1 MDEHAMPHSTN
12 MGTLDGK
19 LLFVEGAYSEMK
31 VEGADASGEDGV
43 NIDFALYDPNA
54 GTFTKLDG
62 SLPKGIDMLHA
73 KISSCGNML
82 YIYAPQNTDDPR
94 PEIDGYGALLRC
106 TYDSAAKSIRTENL
120 TAGLKKALGGT
131 LISAYDTAS
140 YGDKTHRHFT
150 IAAVPDGV
158 AIIGSATAGEDTHI
172 IYNGSTEPVAFER
185 TSSYHGAFF
194 PLAAYDNGT
203 LYAMGCNSA
212 EQGSVYFRS
221 THVHQP
227 ASEGTV
233 IKQPSCTD
241 AGQVLFTCKDCSES
255 YARPTAKLGH
265 DWGAWKELDGEQHQR
280 TCAHDP
286 RHVETAAHS
295 WGDGE
300 VTKEATVSAEGVRT
314 FTCADCGAAKTEAIP
329 VVQPEEG
336 ETYETAGVAY
346 KVTSAAGGT
355 VTFVKAKN
363 AKKVIVPATVKM
375 GGKTYKV
382 TAIASGAF
390 AKANKVKSVVIGK
403 NVKKVG
409 KKAFKGAKK
418 LKTLIVKS
426 KKLKKKSV
434 KGSLKGS
441 KVKTVK
447 VKVGKKK
454 ANKKYA
460 KKYKKIFTKKN
471 CGKKVKVKA

>member
-1 MDEHAMPHSTN
+1 MAEAVAKKDTDSFFGPMAACGGSVFAITVKAQPENLADTVWRYDTSANTWKDLGMPVESDSEEKKWVVTESCLAAAGGKVYLLGSQNEEVDDPENPGEKTTKEQIRLWSCASNTESEEGWKMDEHAMPHSTN
-12 MGTLDGK
+12 LGTLDGK
-19 LLFVEGAYSEMK
+19 LLFVEGTYSEMK

-82 YIYAPQNTDDPR
+82 YIYAPRNTDDPR

-203 LYAMGCNSA
+203 LYATGYNSA

-221 THVHQP
+221 THVEH
-227 ASEGTV
+227 
-233 IKQPSCTD
+233 K
-241 AGQVLFTCKDCSES
+241 
-255 YARPTAKLGH
+255 
-265 DWGAWKELDGEQHQR
+265 
-280 TCAHDP
+280 
-286 RHVETAAHS
+286 

-314 FTCADCGAAKTEAIP
+314 FTCTYCGATKTEAIP

-336 ETYETAGVAY
+336 KTYEVAGASY

-363 AKKVIVPATVKM
+363 AKKV
-375 GGKTYKV
+375 
-382 TAIASGAF
+382 
-390 AKANKVKSVVIGK
+390 
-403 NVKKVG
+403 
-409 KKAFKGAKK
+409 
-418 LKTLIVKS
+418 
-426 KKLKKKSV
+426 
-434 KGSLKGS
+434 
-441 KVKTVK
+441 
-447 VKVGKKK
+447 
-454 ANKKYA
+454 
-460 KKYKKIFTKKN
+460 
-471 CGKKVKVKA
+471 KVKA